1 MNSAHDL
8 GGQHGFGPVV
18 PEPDEAVFHAPWE
31 ARVLAL
37 TVAMGATGSWTI
49 DTSRHARESLPPAE
63 YLASS
68 YYQIWRAGLERL
80 LQLRQLATAE
90 EIASGAVI
98 EPPAPVKRVLQAA
111 DVTPVLHRG
120 TDYRREPPA
129 PAQFRV
135 GDVVRARKIHPR
147 GHTRLP
153 RYARGNVGTIA
164 RIHGC
169 HVFPDTA
176 AHGGGDHPHWLYAVR
191 FAAVELWGE
200 AADPTVSVLIDCWE
214 PYLALP

>member
-8 GGQHGFGPVV
+8 GGQHGFGPVL
-18 PEPDEAVFHAPWE
+18 PEPEEPVFHAPWE

-49 DTSRHARESLPPAE
+49 DASRHARESLPPAQ
-63 YLASS
+63 YLTSS
-68 YYQIWRAGLERL
+68 YYQIWRAGLETL
-80 LQLRQLATAE
+80 LLSRQLATVE
-90 EIASGAVI
+90 EIATGVPVT
-98 EPPAPVKRVLQAA
+98 PPAPVKRTLAAA
-111 DVTPVLHRG
+111 DVTPVLRRG
-120 TDYRREPPA
+120 TDYRRTPPA
-129 PAQFRV
+129 PPQFAV

-191 FAAVELWGE
+191 FAAVELWGD